1 MEPKIYLIT
10 GVMASGKSTTA
21 ELLARKFP
29 RAVHLRGDIFRKMI
43 VSGRE
48 EMAENP
54 SDEAVRQLHLR
65 YELAAGAA
73 RRYWE
78 AGFTVVLQDNYY
90 GEEWPRMLERFKGL
104 PLRAVVLC
112 PPVRVVEARERARAK
127 TGYTGFAVGSLWQGF
142 MESTPRAG
150 FWLDNGA
157 LTPEETAEAILRHF
171 EEKEGR

>member
-1 MEPKIYLIT
+1 M
-10 GVMASGKSTTA
+10 
-21 ELLARKFP
+21 
-29 RAVHLRGDIFRKMI
+29 
-43 VSGRE
+43 SGRE

-65 YELAAGAA
+65 YELAAEAA

-142 MESTPRAG
+142 MESTPREG

>member
-21 ELLARKFP
+21 ELLARKYL

-112 PPVRVVEARERARAK
+112 PPVRVVEARLHRVCGREPLAGVYGIDAPGGILAGQRGAD
-127 TGYTGFAVGSLWQGF
+127 
-142 MESTPRAG
+142 PRGDGGGHPAA
-150 FWLDNGA
+150 F
-157 LTPEETAEAILRHF
+157 
-171 EEKEGR
+171 

>member
-21 ELLARKFP
+21 EILAKKFP
-29 RAVHLRGDIFRKMI
+29 RAVHLRGDVFRKMI

-54 SDEAVRQLHLR
+54 SEEAVRQLHLR
-65 YELAAGAA
+65 YELAAEAA

-90 GEEWPRMLERFKGL
+90 GAEWPRMLERFNGL

-112 PPVRVVEARERARAK
+112 PPAGVVEARNGRGPRLATPAFRSGASGRGLWNRRPGRASGWT
-127 TGYTGFAVGSLWQGF
+127 TG
-142 MESTPRAG
+142 R
-150 FWLDNGA
+150 
-157 LTPEETAEAILRHF
+157 
-171 EEKEGR
+171 